1 MTSIVIVGGGIA
13 ALTTAMLLADDGHG
27 VTVLERDPDGPTD
40 AGASWER
47 WERRGVSQF
56 RLPHLFVSRFR
67 VELDRE
73 LPRVTNALGE
83 AGTLR
88 FDPLALAPPALAGE
102 RQAGD
107 GDYEMLTG
115 RRPVIESV
123 IARLAES
130 TPGVTIRRG
139 SRSPA

>member
-1 MTSIVIVGGGIA
+1 M
-13 ALTTAMLLADDGHG
+13 
-27 VTVLERDPDGPTD
+27 
-40 AGASWER
+40 
-47 WERRGVSQF
+47 SQF
-56 RLPHLFVSRFR
+56 RLPHLFMSRLR
-67 VELDRE
+67 VELDRG
-73 LPRVTNALGE
+73 LPRVTKALGE

-139 SRSPA
+139 VWSSKDIALTEAQMTGSADHVSGPWRYERIDGIGHWMQLEVNRLLLGFLRS